1 MGIEE
6 NKATIQR
13 LFDEVFNKGDYSLIP
28 ELVSPNLVVHVIPE
42 YRGHDGLRQHI
53 LETGKSFSEV
63 QIKINHLFAEGDM
76 VAWSAT
82 LTGTH
87 SGEFVGIAP
96 TGKKISATAIAIS
109 RMEDGKEAERWQGQV
124 MGELTIYQQLVD

>member
-6 NKATIQR
+6 NKRAIQR
-13 LFDEVFNKGDYSLIP
+13 LVDDVFNGGDLSLIP

-53 LETGKSFSEV
+53 LETSKSFSDV
-63 QIKINHLFAEGDM
+63 QIVINHMFAEGEM

-82 LTGTH
+82 LTGIH
-87 SGEFVGIAP
+87 SGELAGIAP
-96 TGKKISATAIAIS
+96 TGKKISATAISLS

-124 MGELTIYQQLVD
+124 MGEPSVYQQILD